1 MGSGGYLSGN
11 FMPVATL
18 RKFQK
23 GGVVRGP
30 TLGVIGEEG
39 DEIVARMKPAR
50 QQDAGWQELKQNIYL
65 VDDRRKVPP
74 LGPRDVIMIVA
85 DDMNRGGDTA
95 KTTQNVIKRL

>member
-1 MGSGGYLSGN
+1 
-11 FMPVATL
+11 MPVATL